1 MASTEQQQSLS
12 NFCQRENL
20 TVLRDEAVSNYRHRI
35 QSGKRTKMTSDE
47 RQILIDWF
55 IERLKTLNSK
65 DAIQSLCER
74 EIALLEEGYPINTI
88 ASDIL
93 GKYRHSIAKA
103 IEENHIPLTPDNSH
117 HYTYQKRDTGEKVA
131 THSHYAL
138 TYLKYDSQTYQQLR
152 NQTIDVNNQRQDNL
166 QPVHLSRYTQQIQ
179 QLLQTPTTEPNQD
192 LKLAIAIASATG
204 RRHTEVL
211 SKGTFTLT
219 NHPYLLHFEG
229 QQKKRSEDETSF
241 DILTIL
247 PATEVMSAIESFRT
261 IPVIAHLH
269 GLPSSNT
276 QVKSFNVQVN
286 RMVIKLFQ
294 ETKIV
299 PVLQGKKNVSIHRLR
314 GVYGAIAIHYFC
326 PQSQHQHRFLQHYL
340 GHTLSEQ
347 IAPNSSATPHYFH
360 YYLVD
365 DNENPLTDK
374 GILLSEFPLLDHP
387 ENRNQPSFPPQTV
400 TTQSTTSP
408 LSTSS
413 PSSLPLIPSQL
424 SEALQS
430 KLEKG
435 FSSMLHSDSYTVI
448 MAGLMAVTG
457 RSPGELLKSA
467 TFEPHDDQFTLLF
480 SPTGL
485 GAKYPLK
492 TLVPGHVVLETRER
506 LQKHNGVQDL
516 LYATPNQINSHCL
529 PYISGAIASHLP
541 FDNLDETLDN
551 YTQLTNNYTPRPFRP
566 LNQHL
571 EKIAHRLKLQG
582 TNEQIYQ
589 ALIQWVEKQLDSPQE
604 TDSPLS
610 QLRPIFDKLH
620 LSGSSKEM
628 IDGLSQWIS
637 EQLNAP
643 VLTPQSSVDPLLAQ
657 TLSNQSHTLAW
668 LTQRL
673 ESLESEHHQN
683 HHSHDDLDAI
693 QSLEAQIQKL
703 QQDNTHLKQQLS
715 LLQTE
720 NDQLQ
725 QENQKLTL
733 ISNRVEVA
741 RQALFGSQLSLPI
754 ETDNTPQKTDQTI
767 KSQKTSKTQQKQT
780 RQRNDSA
787 VERAK
792 TITSAILQWNQD
804 HPDDSWAVNRGLLEK
819 TFGINRPAA
828 GRFLEI
834 HSSLVTQVNQIG
846 KVKNV
851 RSHNRRK
858 DPTPL
863 QSFVDTFIRHSS
875 GRV

>member
-20 TVLRDEAVSNYRHRI
+20 TGLRDEAVSNYRHRL

-55 IERLKTLNSK
+55 IEHLKTLEKK
-65 DAIQSLCER
+65 DAIQSFCER
-74 EIALLEEGYPINTI
+74 EIALLEEGYPQNTI

-93 GKYRHSIAKA
+93 GKYRHAIAKA
-103 IEENHIPLTPDNSH
+103 IEQNHIHLTPNNSH
-117 HYTYQKRDTGEKVA
+117 RYTYQKRDTGEKVEA
-131 THSHYAL
+131 HEHYAL

-152 NQTIDVNNQRQDNL
+152 NQTTDVNNQRQDNL
-166 QPVHLSRYTQQIQ
+166 QPVHLSSYTQQIQ
-179 QLLQTPTTEPNQD
+179 QLLHTPTTEANQD
-192 LKLAIAIASATG
+192 LKLAIAIAGATG

-219 NHPYLLHFEG
+219 PHPYLLHFQG
-229 QQKKRSEDETSF
+229 QQKKQKGDDTSF
-241 DILTIL
+241 DILTIM
-247 PATEVMSAIESFRT
+247 PASEVMSAIERLRA
-261 IPVIAHLH
+261 IPAIAHLH

-294 ETKIV
+294 ETGIV
-299 PVLQGKKNVSIHRLR
+299 PVLPEKKYVSIHRLR

-365 DNENPLTDK
+365 DDHNPLTDK

-387 ENRNQPSFPPQTV
+387 PDRTPPSFPPETV
-400 TTQSTTSP
+400 TTQTKTSP
-408 LSTSS
+408 LSTS
-413 PSSLPLIPSQL
+413 PSSLPLIPSKL
-424 SEALQS
+424 SETLQS
-430 KLEKG
+430 ELEKG
-435 FSSMLHSDSYTVI
+435 LSEMLNSDSYTVI

-467 TFEPHDDQFTLLF
+467 TFEPHDDDFTLLF

-492 TLVPGHVVLETRER
+492 TLIPSHLVLETRER
-506 LQKHNGVQDL
+506 LKNHDHVQDL

-551 YTQLTNNYTPRPFRP
+551 YTQLTNNYTPY
-566 LNQHL
+566 L
-571 EKIAHRLKLQG
+571 
-582 TNEQIYQ
+582 
-589 ALIQWVEKQLDSPQE
+589 PQVDAQSV
-604 TDSPLS
+604 TDSTLS
-610 QLRPIFDKLH
+610 KLRPVFEKLH
-620 LSGSSKEM
+620 LSGSDPEM
-628 IDGLSQWIS
+628 VEELSQWIDQ
-637 EQLNAP
+637 QLDSP
-643 VLTPQSSVDPLLAQ
+643 VLPTQPSVDPLLAQ
-657 TLSNQSHTLAW
+657 TLSNQSQTLAW
-668 LTQRL
+668 LTQRIQ
-673 ESLESEHHQN
+673 SLESEQNEN
-683 HHSHDDLDAI
+683 HHRYGDSHLV
-693 QSLEAQIQKL
+693 QSLETKIQKL
-703 QQDNTHLKQQLS
+703 QQDNTHLKQQIS
-715 LLQTE
+715 QLQTH
-720 NDQLQ
+720 NHQLQ
-725 QENQKLTL
+725 QENQELKV
-733 ISNRVEVA
+733 ISDRVEVA
-741 RQALFGSQLSLPI
+741 RQALFGEQLSLAI
-754 ETDNTPQKTDQTI
+754 ETNTTPQKSDQTI
-767 KSQKTSKTQQKQT
+767 KTNQNKTPKTQQKQT
-780 RQRNDSA
+780 RHRNDSA

-834 HSSLVTQVNQIG
+834 HSSLVTQVNQVG
-846 KVKNV
+846 QVKNV

-858 DPTPL
+858 DPTSL
-863 QSFVDTFIRHSS
+863 QSFVNTFVKDFS

>member
-1 MASTEQQQSLS
+1 MTSTEQQQSLS

-55 IERLKTLNSK
+55 IHNLKTLNSK

-74 EIALLEEGYPINTI
+74 EIALLEEGYPQNTI

-93 GKYRHSIAKA
+93 GKYRHAIAKA
-103 IEENHIPLTPDNSH
+103 IEENHLPLTPDNSH

-211 SKGTFTLT
+211 SKGSFTLT
-219 NHPYLLHFEG
+219 NHPYLLHFQG
-229 QQKKRSEDETSF
+229 QQKKQKGDDTSF

-247 PATEVMSAIESFRT
+247 PATEVMSAIERFRA
-261 IPVIAHLH
+261 IPAIAHLH

-276 QVKSFNVQVN
+276 QIKSFNVQIN

-294 ETKIV
+294 ETGIV
-299 PVLQGKKNVSIHRLR
+299 PVLPEKKYVSIHRLR
-314 GVYGAIAIHYFC
+314 GVYGAITIHYFC

-340 GHTLSEQ
+340 GHTLSEM

-374 GILLSEFPLLDHP
+374 GILLSEFPLLDDP
-387 ENRNQPSFPPQTV
+387 KDKEQPSFPPPTV
-400 TTQSTTSP
+400 TTQPQTSP
-408 LSTSS
+408 IATSPTSS
-413 PSSLPLIPSQL
+413 LSLIPSQL
-424 SEALQS
+424 SETLQS
-430 KLEKG
+430 ELEKG
-435 FSSMLHSDSYTVI
+435 FSSMLNSDSYTVI

-467 TFEPHDDQFTLLF
+467 TFEPHDDHFTLLF

-492 TLVPGHVVLETRER
+492 TLVPGHVVLQTRER
-506 LQKHNGVQDL
+506 LQKHNDVQDL

-551 YTQLTNNYTPRPFRP
+551 YTQLTNNYTPR
-566 LNQHL
+566 
-571 EKIAHRLKLQG
+571 
-582 TNEQIYQ
+582 
-589 ALIQWVEKQLDSPQE
+589 LDSPQE
-604 TDSPLS
+604 NNYTLS
-610 QLRPIFDKLH
+610 KLRPIFEKLD
-620 LSGSSKEM
+620 LSGSSEEM
-628 IDGLSQWIS
+628 VEGLSQWIS

-643 VLTPQSSVDPLLAQ
+643 MLTPQSSVDPLLAQ

-725 QENQKLTL
+725 QENHKLTL
-733 ISNRVEVA
+733 ISDRVEVA
-741 RQALFGSQLSLPI
+741 RQALFGEQLSLPI
-754 ETDNTPQKTDQTI
+754 ETDNSPQKTDHKTNSNQTP
-767 KSQKTSKTQQKQT
+767 KTPTTQQKQT
-780 RQRNDSA
+780 RNRNDSA

-846 KVKNV
+846 QVKNV

-863 QSFVDTFIRHSS
+863 QSFVDTFVKDYSS
-875 GRV
+875 

>member
-1 MASTEQQQSLS
+1 MASTKQQQSLS

-20 TVLRDEAVSNYRHRI
+20 TALRDEAVSNYRNRI

-55 IERLKTLNSK
+55 IEHLKTLEEK

-74 EIALLEEGYPINTI
+74 EIALLEEGYPQNTI
-88 ASDIL
+88 ASDLL
-93 GKYRHSIAKA
+93 GKYRHAIAIA
-103 IEENHIPLTPDNSH
+103 IEQNHIHLTPDNSH
-117 HYTYQKRDTGEKVA
+117 RYTYQKRDTGEKVEA
-131 THSHYAL
+131 HSHYAL

-152 NQTIDVNNQRQDNL
+152 NQTTDVNNQRQDHL
-166 QPVHLSRYTQQIQ
+166 QPVHLSSYTQQIQ
-179 QLLQTPTTEPNQD
+179 QLLHTPNTEPNQD

-219 NHPYLLHFEG
+219 NHPYLLHFQG
-229 QQKKRSEDETSF
+229 QQKKQKGDDTSF

-247 PATEVMSAIESFRT
+247 PATEVMSAIERFRA
-261 IPVIAHLH
+261 IPAIAHLH

-294 ETKIV
+294 ETGIV
-299 PVLQGKKNVSIHRLR
+299 PVLPEKKYVSIHRLR

-340 GHTLSEQ
+340 GHTLSEV

-365 DNENPLTDK
+365 DDHKPLTDK

-387 ENRNQPSFPPQTV
+387 SDRNPPSFPPETVETV
-400 TTQSTTSP
+400 TTQPKTSP
-408 LSTSS
+408 LSTS
-413 PSSLPLIPSQL
+413 PSSLSLIPSQL
-424 SEALQS
+424 SETLQS
-430 KLEKG
+430 ELEKG
-435 FSSMLHSDSYTVI
+435 LSSMLDSDSYTVI

-492 TLVPGHVVLETRER
+492 TLVPGSVVLETRQR
-506 LQKHNGVQDL
+506 LQKHEDVQDL

-529 PYISGAIASHLP
+529 PYLSGAIASHLP
-541 FDNLDETLDN
+541 FDDLDSTLEN
-551 YTQLTNNYTPRPFRP
+551 YTQLTNNYNYTPRTSLP

-571 EKIAHRLKLQG
+571 EEIAHRLQLQG
-582 TNEQIYQ
+582 TDEQISQ
-589 ALIQWVEKQLDSPQE
+589 AILQWVSQQLDFNAK
-604 TDSPLS
+604 TDSTLER
-610 QLRPIFDKLH
+610 LRPVFEKLD
-620 LSGSSKEM
+620 LSGSSEEM
-628 IDGLSQWIS
+628 VDGLFIWVSQ
-637 EQLNAP
+637 QLDSQTLSSQA
-643 VLTPQSSVDPLLAQ
+643 SVDPLLAQ
-657 TLSNQSHTLAW
+657 TISHQAQTLAW
-668 LTQRL
+668 FTQRL
-673 ESLESEHHQN
+673 ESLKSEQN
-683 HHSHDDLDAI
+683 NTHLSYSDPNL
-693 QSLEAQIQKL
+693 QSSLETKIQKL
-703 QQDNTHLKQQLS
+703 QQDNTDLKQQLS
-715 LLQTE
+715 QLQKKHH
-720 NDQLQ
+720 QLQ
-725 QENQKLTL
+725 QENQEMKLK
-733 ISNRVEVA
+733 SERFEVA
-741 RQALFGSQLSLPI
+741 RQALLGKQLSLPI
-754 ETDNTPQKTDQTI
+754 ETENTPKKTEQNNPP
-767 KSQKTSKTQQKQT
+767 KTPKKQT
-780 RQRNDSA
+780 RKRNDSA

-792 TITSAILQWNQD
+792 TITSAILQWNLN

-828 GRFLEI
+828 GLFLEF
-834 HSSLVTQVNQIG
+834 HSSLVTQVNQVG
-846 KVKNV
+846 NVKNV

-858 DPTPL
+858 DPTL
-863 QSFVDTFIRHSS
+863 LKSFVDTFVSKSS
-875 GRV
+875 R